1 LYNPDQ
7 NMRIEEA
14 IKQASFRNEHHKAAV
29 NLLYTYNMVSGAIQ
43 KILNKEGLT
52 MQQFNVLRILRGQHP
67 GPATNSLVR
76 ERMIDKNSD
85 VTRIID
91 RLLKSGHVKRSLCR
105 TDRRRVDIVITEKGM
120 DALARIDT
128 RNDELDAIMAALSE
142 EEVGLLNGLL
152 DKLRNGGGGFREQ

>member
-1 LYNPDQ
+1 
-7 NMRIEEA
+7 MRIEEA
-14 IKQASFRNEHHKAAV
+14 IRQSSFRNEHHKAAV

-67 GPATNSLVR
+67 DPATNSLIR

-91 RLLKSGHVKRSLCR
+91 RLLKTGHVERSLSR
-105 TDRRRVDIVITEKGM
+105 SDRRRVDIVITEKGM
-120 DALARIDT
+120 DALARIDK
-128 RNDELDAIMAALSE
+128 RNDELDSIMAALSE
-142 EEVGLLNGLL
+142 QEVGLLNDLL
-152 DKLRNGGGGFREQ
+152 DKLREQ

>member
-1 LYNPDQ
+1 
-7 NMRIEEA
+7 MRIEEA
-14 IKQASFRNEHHKAAV
+14 IRQSSFRNEHHKAAV

-67 GPATNSLVR
+67 GPATNSLIR

-91 RLLKSGHVKRSLCR
+91 RLLKSGHVERSLSR

-128 RNDELDAIMAALSE
+128 RNDELDAIMAALSV
-142 EEVGLLNGLL
+142 EEVGLLNNLL
-152 DKLRNGGGGFREQ
+152 DKVRNGRTVEQ

>member
-1 LYNPDQ
+1 
-7 NMRIEEA
+7 MRIEEA
-14 IKQASFRNEHHKAAV
+14 IKQVSFRNDHHKAAV

-43 KILNKEGLT
+43 KILNEEGLT

-67 GPATNSLVR
+67 GPATNSLIR

-105 TDRRRVDIVITEKGM
+105 KDRRRVDIVITEKGL
-120 DALARIDT
+120 DALSRIDK
-128 RNDELDAIMAALSE
+128 RNDELDSIMAALSE
-142 EEVGLLNGLL
+142 EEVKVLNGLL
-152 DKLRNGGGGFREQ
+152 DKLRDGGGGTDEQ

>member
-1 LYNPDQ
+1 
-7 NMRIEEA
+7 MRIEEA
-14 IKQASFRNEHHKAAV
+14 IRQSSFRNEHHKAAV

-67 GPATNSLVR
+67 GPATNSLIR

-91 RLLKSGHVKRSLCR
+91 RLLKSGHVERSLSR

-128 RNDELDAIMAALSE
+128 RNDELDSTMAALSE
-142 EEVGLLNGLL
+142 QEVGLLNGLL
-152 DKLRNGGGGFREQ
+152 DKLRDRGGDQVLK